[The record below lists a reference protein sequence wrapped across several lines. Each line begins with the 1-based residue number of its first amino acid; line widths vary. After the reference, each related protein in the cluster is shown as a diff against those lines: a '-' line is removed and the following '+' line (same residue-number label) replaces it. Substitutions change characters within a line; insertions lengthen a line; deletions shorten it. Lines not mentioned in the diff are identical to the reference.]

1 MTADIN
7 INHLQRLEHETQE
20 QWKERLLNIDSIADS
35 IKESNTIDIAS
46 SIQKSANKN
55 RRESAKEGK
64 KKKGDKRRT
73 SAYKR
78 LNRRASNAT
87 MAAGSVSIKDRM
99 AMLQKPTDNS
109 TEEDDGNGVPK
120 TYKTFSPP
128 TPNINKP
135 ATQPAKSK
143 SGRFT
148 RRLSMERI
156 ASGLKEL
163 RRGSTASETVEST
176 VDNVD
181 DWDELINIRKKNM
194 SSSTNIDHKKTTTP
208 RALTEEET
216 ESLRMM
222 LKKKLHMSGD
232 SSVDEDAEDLLD
244 YAMEM
249 IGEGQSVGCVTE
261 EVSIFQLLFTFPFH
275 RIHK

>member
-7 INHLQRLEHETQE
+7 HLTRLEHETHE

-99 AMLQKPTDNS
+99 AMLQKPTEKEDN
-109 TEEDDGNGVPK
+109 EVPK
-120 TYKTFSPP
+120 TYKTFS
-128 TPNINKP
+128 TTNNKP
-135 ATQPAKSK
+135 TTQPAKSK

-163 RRGSTASETVEST
+163 RRGSTASETVDET

-208 RALTEEET
+208 RALTEEEM

-222 LKKKLHMSGD
+222 LKKKLHMGGGD
-232 SSVDEDAEDLLD
+232 SSANEDAEDLLD

-261 EVSIFQLLFTFPFH
+261 EVSIFQLLFTLPSH
-275 RIHK
+275 HINK

>member
-7 INHLQRLEHETQE
+7 HLTRLEHETHE

-99 AMLQKPTDNS
+99 AMLQPADNS
-109 TEEDDGNGVPK
+109 TEKEEDGVPK
-120 TYKTFSPP
+120 TYKTFS
-128 TPNINKP
+128 TPNNKP
-135 ATQPAKSK
+135 TTQPVKSK
-143 SGRFT
+143 SGRLSFT

-163 RRGSTASETVEST
+163 RRGSTASETVDET
-176 VDNVD
+176 YPRNVS
-181 DWDELINIRKKNM
+181 W
-194 SSSTNIDHKKTTTP
+194 
-208 RALTEEET
+208 
-216 ESLRMM
+216 
-222 LKKKLHMSGD
+222 
-232 SSVDEDAEDLLD
+232 
-244 YAMEM
+244 
-249 IGEGQSVGCVTE
+249 
-261 EVSIFQLLFTFPFH
+261 IFF
-275 RIHK
+275 R